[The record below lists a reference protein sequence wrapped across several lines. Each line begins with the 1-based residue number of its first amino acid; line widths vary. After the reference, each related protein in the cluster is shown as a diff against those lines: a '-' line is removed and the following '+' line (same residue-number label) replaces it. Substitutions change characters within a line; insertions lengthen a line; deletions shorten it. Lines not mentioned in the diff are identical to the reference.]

1 MNEQQNDRDHLRE
14 NAAEGGAWGAVVLA
28 LLDQLDQAEARIRH
42 HEDTARVLVKEV
54 IAAEDARD
62 EHRRGKVAA
71 EERIAE
77 EKHLRMKATEAA
89 TKAEARIKAVEEL
102 CDTAP
107 DDAEECDLFEGMRI
121 LSRAP
126 KPAWHNAVA
135 VMAVTV
141 GRPERRVFMRDV
153 EPGWWVDA
161 DSSYETD
168 ELAHVTPLIKAE
180 VTDEMVERAR
190 DYMSDQTGQTHSHS
204 AIRGVLSEALSVSD
218 GD

>member
-1 MNEQQNDRDHLRE
+1 MTEQQIDRDHLRE
-14 NAAEGGAWGAVVLA
+14 NAAEGGPWGAVVLD
-28 LLDQLDQAEARIRH
+28 LLDQLEQAEARIRH

-107 DDAEECDLFEGMRI
+107 DDAEECDLFGGMRI

-190 DYMSDQTGQTHSHS
+190 S
-204 AIRGVLSEALSVSD
+204 APSFGGRLSPTPRLVHEMLTAALGLEAE
-218 GD
+218 

>member
-1 MNEQQNDRDHLRE
+1 MNDPI
-14 NAAEGGAWGAVVLA
+14 
-28 LLDQLDQAEARIRH
+28 DQLKEWWDSAEVPTSHALPRKGDRIIFRYNS
-42 HEDTARVLVKEV
+42 EWYEVATA
-54 IAAEDARD
+54 A
-62 EHRRGKVAA
+62 
-71 EERIAE
+71 
-77 EKHLRMKATEAA
+77 
-89 TKAEARIKAVEEL
+89 
-102 CDTAP
+102 

-190 DYMSDQTGQTHSHS
+190 S
-204 AIRGVLSEALSVSD
+204 AYWGPTYGGSVDERVRAILTAALGIED
-218 GD
+218 E